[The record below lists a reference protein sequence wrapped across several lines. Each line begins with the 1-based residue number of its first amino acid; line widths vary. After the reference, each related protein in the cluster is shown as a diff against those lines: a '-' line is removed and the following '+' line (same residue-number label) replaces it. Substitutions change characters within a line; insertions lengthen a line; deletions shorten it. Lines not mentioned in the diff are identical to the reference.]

1 MLYIYKISVYEIT
14 SEVSR
19 SQQRDRDSSIRAIGL
34 RGCFSG
40 EKKEGGGGKKRKK
53 DGKMS
58 IEKSS

>member
-1 MLYIYKISVYEIT
+1 MSTKLRQRFQDHNK
-14 SEVSR
+14 
-19 SQQRDRDSSIRAIGL
+19 RDRDSSIRAIGL